1 MKPLIDGDILLY
13 EIGFGS
19 ETGWRGLHPESTDP
33 PPFDYV
39 REMVD
44 GRIEEICNIVLLYF
58 GKCDKPHLFLT
69 GKGNFREEIA
79 KKKKY
84 KGNRTKP
91 KPFHYNNIKTYL
103 MFKYDCTVAEGCEAD
118 DLLCIEQMQDA
129 ENTIICS
136 RDKDLRQC
144 PGWHFGWELGKQPQ
158 YGPKFVEELGELYL
172 SDNKKEV
179 KGTGWKFFFAQLLIG
194 DKVDNIPGLPQ
205 NGPVKAYEML
215 SELQTYEEMEKAVSE
230 AYRALYGD
238 SWKEEIM
245 EQAALVYMV
254 RERDEE
260 GNLVMWRLSDG
271 RA

>member
-44 GRIEEICNIVLLYF
+44 GRIEEICNKVLQHF

-118 DLLCIEQMQDA
+118 DLLCIKQVQDA

-205 NGPVKAYEML
+205 NGPVKAYETL

-230 AYRALYGD
+230 AYRAFYGD

-260 GNLVMWRLSDG
+260 GNLVMWRLSEG
-271 RA
+271 